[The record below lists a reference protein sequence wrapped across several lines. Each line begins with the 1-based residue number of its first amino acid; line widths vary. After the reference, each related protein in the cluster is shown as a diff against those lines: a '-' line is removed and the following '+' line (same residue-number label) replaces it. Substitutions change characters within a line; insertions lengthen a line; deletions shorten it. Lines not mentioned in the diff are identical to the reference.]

1 MEIIKPNEFAT
12 PKIKWVEP
20 VRVPEGKHTGVISK
34 VEYRYEP
41 YEYTDIFIKLDEHD
55 VEIKYGVP
63 TKLSSQT
70 RLGRLMIEFGCECKT
85 GEKVNPAEVLTGKKV
100 QFMTML
106 KLKDG
111 NDYAEIVRDS
121 LRPYTH

>member
-1 MEIIKPNEFAT
+1 
-12 PKIKWVEP
+12 
-20 VRVPEGKHTGVISK
+20 
-34 VEYRYEP
+34 
-41 YEYTDIFIKLDEHD
+41 
-55 VEIKYGVP
+55 
-63 TKLSSQT
+63 
-70 RLGRLMIEFGCECKT
+70 MIEFGCECKT

-100 QFMTML
+100 EFMTML